1 MDVKKVKSVS
11 PILSIKKPIS
21 KSILKQIIRLL
32 HLILDISCKSW
43 NSNIFKCP
51 NTFGVPVDI
60 DGITSEY
67 KSYICCCFLRLRE
80 DQDLKQ
86 TGMAILD
93 VGLLTGF
100 SLAQNGVEL
109 NDLVRRVETPS
120 GRVTLYLDT
129 VSSSFIFMTTI
140 IQYTCAKSVFCA
152 ADGLFGSRF
161 WVHYEF
167 MTDCMSNL
175 IVFIRW
181 PQWKGAL
188 KYPPSWTLRW
198 PMSKML
204 WSWST
209 ITMSP
214 VRLLNNSSRS
224 PLMHSY
230 DAVCVSSSLSSAGR
244 RTVRFYTSETRRD
257 MSVCSLCGP
266 DCSQCGVRD
275 VWSTDG
281 TPSIN
286 PHPLLALS
294 LTTALVILMSI
305 CN

>member
-11 PILSIKKPIS
+11 TSLIIKKPIS
-21 KSILKQIIRLL
+21 KSILKRIIRLL

-140 IQYTCAKSVFCA
+140 IQYTCAKSAFVLLMVYLVHVFVCI
-152 ADGLFGSRF
+152 
-161 WVHYEF
+161 
-167 MTDCMSNL
+167 MN
-175 IVFIRW
+175 
-181 PQWKGAL
+181 
-188 KYPPSWTLRW
+188 SWLT
-198 PMSKML
+198 
-204 WSWST
+204 
-209 ITMSP
+209 
-214 VRLLNNSSRS
+214 
-224 PLMHSY
+224 
-230 DAVCVSSSLSSAGR
+230 VCPISSSSLGDHNGK
-244 RTVRFYTSETRRD
+244 VH
-257 MSVCSLCGP
+257 
-266 DCSQCGVRD
+266 
-275 VWSTDG
+275 WN
-281 TPSIN
+281 IH
-286 PHPLLALS
+286 HPGL
-294 LTTALVILMSI
+294 
-305 CN
+305 